1 LWLEQPE
8 ASTSGYPAER
18 GSHPALEGRALAPDQ
33 KKAVAEG
40 RTLVFA
46 AQSGF
51 YLLPGKVRT
60 YAPVAQTPVI
70 RAPLS
75 RDHLS
80 AMGGITPEGKLYLMV
95 QERAYCGADVV
106 GFLKHLGRHVAGKL
120 LVLWDGAPIHRSRVV
135 KEYLSNGGAC
145 RIHLEQFP
153 GYAPE
158 LNPAEG
164 IWNYLKRVELKNLC
178 CQSISHLSYEL
189 TKAKERLRHKTSI
202 ILGCIKQTGLY

>member
-1 LWLEQPE
+1 M
-8 ASTSGYPAER
+8 
-18 GSHPALEGRALAPDQ
+18 GRMVRDQ

-46 AQSGF
+46 DHSGF

-60 YAPVAQTPVI
+60 YAPVGQTPII

-80 AMGGITPEGKLYLMV
+80 AMGGITQEGKLYLMV
-95 QERAYCGADVV
+95 QERAYRGADVV
-106 GFLKHLGRHVAGKL
+106 GFLKHLAGHVAGKL
-120 LVLWDGAPIHRSRVV
+120 LVIWDGAPIHLSRVV
-135 KEYLSNGGAC
+135 KEYLRNGAAH
-145 RIHLEQFP
+145 RIHLEQLP

-178 CQSISHLSYEL
+178 CQSISHLNYEL
-189 TKAKERLRHKTSI
+189 RKAADRLRHKTQI
-202 ILGCIKQTGLY
+202 ILGCIKQPGFY